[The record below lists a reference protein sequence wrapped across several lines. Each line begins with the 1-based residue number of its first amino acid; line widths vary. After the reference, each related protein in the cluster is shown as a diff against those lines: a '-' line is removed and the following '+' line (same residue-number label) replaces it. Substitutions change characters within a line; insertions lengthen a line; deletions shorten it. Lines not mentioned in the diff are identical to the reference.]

1 MASTTRGNVKNR
13 LRRTHA
19 RDMDDMAD
27 SMVTLTDNN
36 TLTGRQT
43 VNGIDL
49 TPNDIGTTLLGL
61 NPTWIQNFGGA
72 TLAAGDH
79 TTDVHMLDVLTP
91 TNTLFNMALAL
102 KKVAAQGSV
111 VTAAQATQIF
121 GGTGVV
127 GTLQSM
133 TGVTAV
139 TTNLIPATQTV
150 KTVSG
155 TTAANLTLNDSATDL
170 ASDQDMA
177 MILFNDYIIEASHV
191 LTIGCNAANEHK
203 ASSNEFIVSGAGTDV
218 MDRQGA
224 TTDAHQDIILT
235 ASGADTTI
243 LAGSYIYLNAGAD
256 TDELAIKGCFRT
268 SGGTIAVT
276 SANN

>member
-127 GTLQSM
+127 GTLQDM
-133 TGVTAV
+133 TGITAV
-139 TTNLIPATQTV
+139 TTNLIPPTQSV

-177 MILFNDYIIEASHV
+177 MIVFNDYIIEAGHV
-191 LTIGCNAANEHK
+191 LKICTHANNEHK
-203 ASSNEFIVSGAGTDV
+203 ASANEFIVSGAGTDV

-224 TTDAHQDIILT
+224 TTDGHQDIILT

-256 TDELAIKGCFRT
+256 SDELTIKGCFRT
-268 SGGTIAVT
+268 SGGTVAVT
-276 SANN
+276 YAA

>member
-127 GTLQSM
+127 GTLQDM

-139 TTNLIPATQTV
+139 TTNLIPPTQSV

-276 SANN
+276 YAN

>member
-1 MASTTRGNVKNR
+1 MASTTKGNIKNR

-127 GTLQSM
+127 GTLQDM
-133 TGVTAV
+133 TGITAV
-139 TTNLIPATQTV
+139 TTNLIPPTQSV

-276 SANN
+276 YAN

>member
-139 TTNLIPATQTV
+139 TTNLIPPTQSV

-276 SANN
+276 YAN

>member
-49 TPNDIGTTLLGL
+49 TPNDIGTTILGL

-127 GTLQSM
+127 GTLQDM
-133 TGVTAV
+133 TGITAV
-139 TTNLIPATQTV
+139 TTNLIPAAQSV

-177 MILFNDYIIEASHV
+177 MIIFNDYILEAGHV
-191 LTIGCNAANEHK
+191 LKICTHANNEHK
-203 ASSNEFIVSGAGTDV
+203 ASANEFIVSGAGTDV

-224 TTDAHQDIILT
+224 TTDGHQDIILT
-235 ASGADTTI
+235 ASGADTTV
-243 LAGSYIYLNAGAD
+243 LAGSFIYLNAGAD
-256 TDELAIKGCFRT
+256 SDELTIKGCFRT
-268 SGGTIAVT
+268 SGGTVAVT
-276 SANN
+276 YAA

>member
-49 TPNDIGTTLLGL
+49 TPNDIGTTILGL

-91 TNTLFNMALAL
+91 TNTLFNMSLAL
-102 KKVAAQGSV
+102 KKVASQGSV

-127 GTLQSM
+127 GTLQDM
-133 TGVTAV
+133 TGITAV
-139 TTNLIPATQTV
+139 TTNLIPAAQSV

-177 MILFNDYIIEASHV
+177 MIIFNDYILEAGHV
-191 LTIGCNAANEHK
+191 LKICTHANNEHK
-203 ASSNEFIVSGAGTDV
+203 ASANEFIVSGAGTDV

-224 TTDAHQDIILT
+224 TTDGHQDIILT
-235 ASGADTTI
+235 ASGADTTV
-243 LAGSYIYLNAGAD
+243 LAGSFIYLNAGAD
-256 TDELAIKGCFRT
+256 SDELTIKGCFRT
-268 SGGTIAVT
+268 SGGTVAVT
-276 SANN
+276 YAA

>member
-1 MASTTRGNVKNR
+1 MPAIEITDSKGLIQVTGTGVTST
-13 LRRTHA
+13 
-19 RDMDDMAD
+19 
-27 SMVTLTDNN
+27 SSVTLSGTSNII
-36 TLTGRQT
+36 
-43 VNGIDL
+43 NGVDL

-139 TTNLIPATQTV
+139 TTNLIPPTQSV

-276 SANN
+276 YAN

>member
-127 GTLQSM
+127 GTLQDM

-139 TTNLIPATQTV
+139 TTNLIPPTQSV

-177 MILFNDYIIEASHV
+177 MILFNDYIIEAGHV
-191 LTIGCNAANEHK
+191 LTIGCNANYEHK
-203 ASSNEFIVSGAGTDV
+203 ASANEFIVSGAGTDV

-224 TTDAHQDIILT
+224 TTDGHQDIILT
-235 ASGADTTI
+235 ASGADTTV

-256 TDELAIKGCFRT
+256 TDELTIKGCFRT
-268 SGGTIAVT
+268 SGGTVAVT
-276 SANN
+276 YAN

>member
-127 GTLQSM
+127 GTLQDM
-133 TGVTAV
+133 TGITAV
-139 TTNLIPATQTV
+139 TTNLIPPTQSV

-177 MILFNDYIIEASHV
+177 MIVFNDYIIEAGHV
-191 LTIGCNAANEHK
+191 LKICTHANNEHK
-203 ASSNEFIVSGAGTDV
+203 ASANEFIVSGAGTDV

-224 TTDAHQDIILT
+224 TTDGHQDIILT
-235 ASGADTTI
+235 ASGADTTV
-243 LAGSYIYLNAGAD
+243 LAGSFIYLNAGAD
-256 TDELAIKGCFRT
+256 SDELTIKGCFRT
-268 SGGTIAVT
+268 SGGTVAVT
-276 SANN
+276 YGA

>member
-91 TNTLFNMALAL
+91 TNTLLALAL

-127 GTLQSM
+127 GTLQDM
-133 TGVTAV
+133 TGITAV
-139 TTNLIPATQTV
+139 TTNLIPPTQSV

-177 MILFNDYIIEASHV
+177 MIVFNDYIIEAGHV
-191 LTIGCNAANEHK
+191 LKICTHANNEHK
-203 ASSNEFIVSGAGTDV
+203 ASANEFIVSGAGTDV

-224 TTDAHQDIILT
+224 TTDGHQDIILT
-235 ASGADTTI
+235 ASGADTTV
-243 LAGSYIYLNAGAD
+243 LAGSFIYLNAGAD
-256 TDELAIKGCFRT
+256 SDELTIKGCFRT
-268 SGGTIAVT
+268 SGGTVAVT
-276 SANN
+276 YAA

>member
-1 MASTTRGNVKNR
+1 MASTTRGNIKNR

-27 SMVTLTDNN
+27 SVVTLTDNN

-49 TPNDIGTTLLGL
+49 TPNDIGTTMLGL

-79 TTDVHMLDVLTP
+79 TTDTHMLDVLTP
-91 TNTLFNMALAL
+91 TNTLFNMSLAL
-102 KKVAAQGSV
+102 KKVASQGSV

-133 TGVTAV
+133 TGVTDV
-139 TTNLIPATQTV
+139 TTNLIPAAQSV

-177 MILFNDYIIEASHV
+177 MILFNDYILEAGHV
-191 LTIGCNAANEHK
+191 LKICTHANNEHK
-203 ASSNEFIVSGAGTDV
+203 ASANEFIN
-218 MDRQGA
+218 QF
-224 TTDAHQDIILT
+224 I
-235 ASGADTTI
+235 
-243 LAGSYIYLNAGAD
+243 
-256 TDELAIKGCFRT
+256 
-268 SGGTIAVT
+268 
-276 SANN
+276 

>member
-111 VTAAQATQIF
+111 VTAAQATQVF

-127 GTLQSM
+127 GTLQDM
-133 TGVTAV
+133 TGITAV
-139 TTNLIPATQTV
+139 TTNLIPPTQSV

-276 SANN
+276 YAN

>member
-127 GTLQSM
+127 GTLQDM
-133 TGVTAV
+133 TGITAV
-139 TTNLIPATQTV
+139 TTNLIPPTQSV

-177 MILFNDYIIEASHV
+177 MIVFNDYIIEAGHV
-191 LTIGCNAANEHK
+191 LKICTHANNEHK
-203 ASSNEFIVSGAGTDV
+203 ASANEFIVSGAGTDV

-235 ASGADTTI
+235 ASGADTTV
-243 LAGSYIYLNAGAD
+243 LAGSFIYLNAGAD
-256 TDELAIKGCFRT
+256 SDELTIKGCFRT
-268 SGGTIAVT
+268 SGGTVAVT
-276 SANN
+276 YAA

>member
-276 SANN
+276 YAN

>member
-1 MASTTRGNVKNR
+1 MAKRSQISRELERSN
-13 LRRTHA
+13 A
-19 RDMDDMAD
+19 QYMDDLVANT
-27 SMVTLTDNN
+27 VTLEDDSTISGTI
-36 TLTGRQT
+36 TL
-43 VNGIDL
+43 NGINL
-49 TPNDIGTTLLGL
+49 TPNNIATSLLGL

-102 KKVAAQGSV
+102 KKVASQGSA
-111 VTAAQATQIF
+111 VTAAQAGQIF
-121 GGTGVV
+121 GGTGVAGAV
-127 GTLQSM
+127 IAM

-139 TTNLIPATQTV
+139 TTNWIPATQTV
-150 KTVSG
+150 NTISG

-170 ASDQDMA
+170 ASDQDMS
-177 MILFNDYIIEASHV
+177 MILFNDYIIEAGHV
-191 LTIGCNAANEHK
+191 VTIGCHANNEHK

-218 MDRQGA
+218 MDRLSA
-224 TTDAHQDIILT
+224 TTDGHQNIILT
-235 ASGADTTI
+235 ASGADTTV

-268 SGGTIAVT
+268 SGGTVAVT
-276 SANN
+276 YAN

>member
-1 MASTTRGNVKNR
+1 MANRGNLKKD
-13 LRRTHA
+13 LQQSHA
-19 RDMDDMAD
+19 GYFD
-27 SMVTLTDNN
+27 SLCDSLITNTDNN
-36 TLTGRQT
+36 TLTGDDLI
-43 VNGIDL
+43 VNGVNL
-49 TPNDIGTTLLGL
+49 TPNNIGTSLLGL

-121 GGTGVV
+121 GGTGVLGSV
-127 GTLQSM
+127 QDM
-133 TGVTAV
+133 TGITAV
-139 TTNLIPATQTV
+139 TTNLIPAAQSV

-276 SANN
+276 YAN

>member
-1 MASTTRGNVKNR
+1 MASTTKGDIRNK

-127 GTLQSM
+127 GTLQDM
-133 TGVTAV
+133 TGITAV
-139 TTNLIPATQTV
+139 TTNLIPPTQSV

-177 MILFNDYIIEASHV
+177 MIVFNDYIIEAGHV
-191 LTIGCNAANEHK
+191 LKICTHANNEHK
-203 ASSNEFIVSGAGTDV
+203 ASANEFIVSGAGTDV

-224 TTDAHQDIILT
+224 TTDGHQDIILT
-235 ASGADTTI
+235 ASGADTTV
-243 LAGSYIYLNAGAD
+243 LAGSFIYLNAGAD
-256 TDELAIKGCFRT
+256 SDELTIKGCFRT
-268 SGGTIAVT
+268 SGGTVAVT
-276 SANN
+276 YAA

>member
-1 MASTTRGNVKNR
+1 MASTTKGNIKNR

-139 TTNLIPATQTV
+139 TTNLIPPTQSV

-276 SANN
+276 YAN

>member
-49 TPNDIGTTLLGL
+49 TPNDIGTTMLGL

-79 TTDVHMLDVLTP
+79 TTDTHMLDVLTP
-91 TNTLFNMALAL
+91 TNTLFNMSLAL
-102 KKVAAQGSV
+102 KKVASQGSV

-127 GTLQSM
+127 GTLQDM
-133 TGVTAV
+133 TGITAV
-139 TTNLIPATQTV
+139 TTNLIPAAQSV

-155 TTAANLTLNDSATDL
+155 TTAANITLNDSATDL

-177 MILFNDYIIEASHV
+177 MILFNDYILEAGHV
-191 LTIGCNAANEHK
+191 LKICTHANNEHK
-203 ASSNEFIVSGAGTDV
+203 ASANEFIVSGAGTDV

-224 TTDAHQDIILT
+224 TTDGHQDIILT
-235 ASGADTTI
+235 ASGADTTV
-243 LAGSYIYLNAGAD
+243 LAGSFIYLNAGAD
-256 TDELAIKGCFRT
+256 SDELTIKGCFRT
-268 SGGTIAVT
+268 SGGTVAVT
-276 SANN
+276 YAA

>member
-127 GTLQSM
+127 GTLQDM
-133 TGVTAV
+133 TGITAV

-276 SANN
+276 YAN

>member
-139 TTNLIPATQTV
+139 TTNLIPPTQSV

-224 TTDAHQDIILT
+224 TTDGHQDIILT
-235 ASGADTTI
+235 ASGADTTV
-243 LAGSYIYLNAGAD
+243 LAGSFIYLNAGAD
-256 TDELAIKGCFRT
+256 SDELTIKGCFRT
-268 SGGTIAVT
+268 SGGTVAVT
-276 SANN
+276 YAA

>member
-1 MASTTRGNVKNR
+1 MASTTRGNIKNR

-27 SMVTLTDNN
+27 SVVTLTDNN

-79 TTDVHMLDVLTP
+79 TTDTHMLDVLTP
-91 TNTLFNMALAL
+91 TNTLFNMSLAL
-102 KKVAAQGSV
+102 KKVASQGSV

-127 GTLQSM
+127 GTLQDM
-133 TGVTAV
+133 TGITAV
-139 TTNLIPATQTV
+139 TTNLIPAAQSV

-177 MILFNDYIIEASHV
+177 MILFNDYILEAGHV
-191 LTIGCNAANEHK
+191 LKICTHANNEHK
-203 ASSNEFIVSGAGTDV
+203 ASANEFIVSGAGTDV

-224 TTDAHQDIILT
+224 TTDGHQDIILT
-235 ASGADTTI
+235 ASGADTTV
-243 LAGSYIYLNAGAD
+243 LAGSFIYLNPGAD
-256 TDELAIKGCFRT
+256 ADELTIKGCFRT
-268 SGGTIAVT
+268 SGGTVAVT
-276 SANN
+276 YAA

>member
-1 MASTTRGNVKNR
+1 MGKRADIGSTLLN
-13 LRRTHA
+13 THGGDLQDFVESA
-19 RDMDDMAD
+19 A
-27 SMVTLTDNN
+27 TLTDDN
-36 TLTGRQT
+36 TLSGNLT
-43 VNGIDL
+43 VNGVDL
-49 TPNDIGTTLLGL
+49 TPNDIATTLLGL

-79 TTDVHMLDVLTP
+79 TTDTHMIDVLTP
-91 TNTLFNMALAL
+91 TNTLFNMSLAL
-102 KKVAAQGSV
+102 KKVASQGSA
-111 VTAAQATQIF
+111 VTVAQAGQIF
-121 GGTGVV
+121 GGTGVLGSV
-127 GTLQSM
+127 QDM
-133 TGVTAV
+133 TGITAV
-139 TTNLIPATQTV
+139 TTNLIPPAQSV
-150 KTVSG
+150 KTVTG

-191 LTIGCNAANEHK
+191 LRIGMNAANEHL
-203 ASSNEFIVSGAGTDV
+203 AASNEFIVSGAGTDV

-224 TTDAHQDIILT
+224 TTDGHQDLILT

-276 SANN
+276 YAN